1 MWSNDNFYCNMRSAS
16 LLSLKVTIIVKRD
29 SNHDLQLILGS
40 HILLRLHF
48 YGLRDLILYQTKIGQ
63 VEGKKKA
70 NDAASAAFHMLLV
83 TVS

>member
-1 MWSNDNFYCNMRSAS
+1 MRSAS

-29 SNHDLQLILGS
+29 PNHDLQLIILGS

-48 YGLRDLILYQTKIGQ
+48 YGLRDLILYQTKIDQ

-83 TVS
+83 TVSWW